1 MDRRDVEHGQLPK
14 AFSHIG
20 TALAL
25 AALDLG
31 VKAWAEHALAD
42 GRPVDLGLLQL
53 RLLFNPSNL
62 ADRAADGVV
71 TDYLHTGWF
80 PTFNGADVFITGWR
94 GRAAAHREASGN
106 KGHTGHRL
114 MRGCTVTTQPE
125 EVLVRRGL
133 ALAWF
138 IVLWDVIEG
147 VVAVTAGLAANS
159 IALIGFGIDSAIEV
173 FAASVVIP
181 TGKDF
186 RQSEML
192 GACDSQRRT
201 LRTGVAEGPDGLAGA
216 LGSRSRVR
224 SAVEVTSTSA
234 TGRSSKRSATAS
246 ICCGFARPR
255 SALRRVRAVPGAR
268 AARCTPSRPAIR
280 SCVSPR
286 LYPPMGCVGL
296 SAGQPVELADLLIKG
311 PGGDDAAQRA
321 DACRPWAGGVPQ
333 LRLRGRSLPRRSLWR
348 RRPDRHRP

>member
-42 GRPVDLGLLQL
+42 GRPVDLGLQL

-94 GRAAAHREASGN
+94 GRAAAHRDASGN

-173 FAASVVIP
+173 FAASVVIWQLRGGAQ
-181 TGKDF
+181 T
-186 RQSEML
+186 RQQL
-192 GACDSQRRT
+192 
-201 LRTGVAEGPDGLAGA
+201 
-216 LGSRSRVR
+216 
-224 SAVEVTSTSA
+224 
-234 TGRSSKRSATAS
+234 
-246 ICCGFARPR
+246 
-255 SALRRVRAVPGAR
+255 ALRLIGLTFFALASYVAFE
-268 AARCTPSRPAIR
+268 SIR
-280 SCVSPR
+280 D
-286 LYPPMGCVGL
+286 LITQDK
-296 SAGQPVELADLLIKG
+296 AGESL
-311 PGGDDAAQRA
+311 AQR
-321 DACRPWAGGVPQ
+321 G
-333 LRLRGRSLPRRSLWR
+333 
-348 RRPDRHRP
+348 RPDRHGACRRCTAPHRTGPGQPGAGGAVHRDLDIQRPIGDRVRRTRP